1 LEEAF
6 RKQQQ
11 DEIAARQA
19 EKERVE
25 RERIEARK
33 RQEVQRITEV
43 SSLLYIFSIIKSHSA
58 FLAVDFVLPLSSSF
72 SFPLDIQNVFGITLI
87 QSLIYYSFL
96 DKKFAAAVFCHI
108 RRLARK
114 PVKLVLNCVAHTVL
128 GVCRYTDIVSV

>member
-19 EKERVE
+19 EKERAE

-43 SSLLYIFSIIKSHSA
+43 SSLLCIFSIIKSHSA
-58 FLAVDFVLPLSSSF
+58 FLAVDFVLPL
-72 SFPLDIQNVFGITLI
+72 
-87 QSLIYYSFL
+87 
-96 DKKFAAAVFCHI
+96 
-108 RRLARK
+108 
-114 PVKLVLNCVAHTVL
+114 
-128 GVCRYTDIVSV
+128 